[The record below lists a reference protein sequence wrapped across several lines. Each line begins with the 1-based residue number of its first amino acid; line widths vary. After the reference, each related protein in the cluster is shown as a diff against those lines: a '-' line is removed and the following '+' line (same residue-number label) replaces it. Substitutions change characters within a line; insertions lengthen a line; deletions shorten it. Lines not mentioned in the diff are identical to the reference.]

1 MANDRSTAKGD
12 PIMKRWF
19 GVTLVTLTL
28 GFGWAI
34 ALSGAY
40 QSAPAATPAAATA
53 SAAGSRLEIKQ
64 FRFSQPALTVPVGA
78 TVTWVNQDD
87 DAHTVTADD
96 GGFTSA
102 GLDHGEVFAHQ
113 FTASGTYAYH
123 CALHP
128 KMTAKIVVQ

>member
-1 MANDRSTAKGD
+1 
-12 PIMKRWF
+12 MKKWF
-19 GVTLVTLTL
+19 GATLITLTL

-34 ALSGAY
+34 GLSGAY

-53 SAAGSRLEIKQ
+53 STAGSRLEIKQ
-64 FRFSQPALTVPVGA
+64 FRFSQPVLTVPVDA

-96 GGFTSA
+96 RGFTSA
-102 GLDHGEVFAHQ
+102 GLDRGEQFTHQ
-113 FTASGTYAYH
+113 FTAPGTYGYH

-128 KMTAKIVVQ
+128 KMTAKIVVK

>member
-1 MANDRSTAKGD
+1 
-12 PIMKRWF
+12 MKKWF
-19 GVTLVTLTL
+19 GATLVTLTL

-34 ALSGAY
+34 GLSGAY
-40 QSAPAATPAAATA
+40 QSALAAA
-53 SAAGSRLEIKQ
+53 SAATTQSAAAPRLEIKQ
-64 FRFSQPALTVPVGA
+64 FRFSQPVLTVPVGA

-96 GGFTSA
+96 RGFTSA

-128 KMTAKIVVQ
+128 KMTAKTVVK

>member
-1 MANDRSTAKGD
+1 
-12 PIMKRWF
+12 MKKWL

-28 GFGWAI
+28 AFSWAI
-34 ALSGAY
+34 GLSGAY
-40 QSAPAATPAAATA
+40 PPAPAATSAVAAG
-53 SAAGSRLEIKQ
+53 SVAGSRLEIKQ
-64 FRFSQPALTVPVGA
+64 FRFSPPALTIPAGA

-102 GLDHGEVFAHQ
+102 GLDRGERFAHE
-113 FTASGTYAYH
+113 FTAPGTYAYH

-128 KMTAKIVVQ
+128 TMTATIIVK